1 VPDVAGC
8 TAADLVGEVGK
19 VQRLDTAA
27 DADLDLV
34 IPMRIK

>member
-1 VPDVAGC
+1 VLDVARR

-19 VQRLDTAA
+19 VQRPDNAA
-27 DADLDLV
+27 DADLDVV